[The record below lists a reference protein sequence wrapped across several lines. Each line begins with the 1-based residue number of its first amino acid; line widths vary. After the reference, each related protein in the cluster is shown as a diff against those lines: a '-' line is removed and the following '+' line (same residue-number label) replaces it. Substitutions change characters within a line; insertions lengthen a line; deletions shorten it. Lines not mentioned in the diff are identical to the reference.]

1 MIEINLL
8 PGQKRKAA
16 GGPKFR
22 VPDFRQVMSNV
33 KDPWLLAAIAAA
45 VLFGGGNGAYYLI
58 NNTRLNRLE
67 TDLVGVK
74 AEMQRFNAVAA
85 QKRQA
90 ERSRDS
96 LAAELSI
103 IKGIDADRYVWPHL
117 LDEITKALP
126 QYTWVTQVQNLSA
139 APGGAASA
147 AGATTTTGTTTTGTG
162 ATGGAPTA
170 TSAGSD
176 VHVSVDGRTV
186 DIQAYTT
193 FLRQLAASPWITEV
207 TATRATTVIEQDRPV
222 TEFNITLRYRQA
234 DSLYIRTVPLV
245 ESVR

>member
-8 PGQKRKAA
+8 PGLKRKAA
-16 GGPKFR
+16 GGSKLK
-22 VPDFRQVMSNV
+22 VPDFRAVLSNV
-33 KDPWLLAAIAAA
+33 KDPWLLGAIGVGLVAI
-45 VLFGGGNGAYYLI
+45 GGNLALYTV
-58 NNTRLNRLE
+58 NTARLSHLE
-67 TDLVGVK
+67 TVLVGVQQEK
-74 AEMQRFNAVAA
+74 RRYDAVAA

-90 ERSRDS
+90 ERARDS
-96 LAAELSI
+96 LAAELTI
-103 IKGIDADRYVWPHL
+103 IRTIDADRFIWPHL

-126 QYTWVTQVQNLSA
+126 QYTWVTQIQNLSA
-139 APGGAASA
+139 AP
-147 AGATTTTGTTTTGTG
+147 TTAPPTTGTTTGT
-162 ATGGAPTA
+162 AAAADAAAP
-170 TSAGSD
+170 SE
-176 VHVSVDGRTV
+176 VRVSVDGRTV

-222 TEFNITLRYRQA
+222 TEFNITLRYRRA

>member
-16 GGPKFR
+16 GGSRIKLPQFGQL
-22 VPDFRQVMSNV
+22 VSQV
-33 KDPWLLAAIAAA
+33 KDPWLLAAIGVGIVAI
-45 VLFGGGNGAYYLI
+45 GGNLAFYLI
-58 NNTRLNRLE
+58 NTARLSHLD
-67 TDLVGVK
+67 TVLVGVQQEK
-74 AEMQRFNAVAA
+74 RRYDAVSA

-90 ERSRDS
+90 ERARDS
-96 LAAELSI
+96 LAAELTI
-103 IKGIDADRYVWPHL
+103 IRSIDADRFIWPHL

-126 QYTWVTQVQNLSA
+126 QYTWVTQIQNLSA
-139 APGGAASA
+139 APATTPAAA
-147 AGATTTTGTTTTGTG
+147 TTTGTTP
-162 ATGGAPTA
+162 AADAGGP
-170 TSAGSD
+170 SD
-176 VHVSVDGRTV
+176 VRVSVDGRTV

-193 FLRQLAASPWITEV
+193 FLRQLTASPWITDV

-222 TEFNITLRYRQA
+222 TEFNITLRYKRA

>member
-16 GGPKFR
+16 GGSKIK
-22 VPDFRQVMSNV
+22 VPDFRAVLANV
-33 KDPWLLAAIAAA
+33 KDPWLLGAIGVGLVAI
-45 VLFGGGNGAYYLI
+45 GGNLALYTV
-58 NNTRLNRLE
+58 NTARLSHLE
-67 TDLVGVK
+67 TVLVGVQQEK
-74 AEMQRFNAVAA
+74 RRYDAVAA

-90 ERSRDS
+90 ERARDS
-96 LAAELSI
+96 LAAELAI
-103 IKGIDADRYVWPHL
+103 IRSIDADRFIWPHL

-126 QYTWVTQVQNLSA
+126 QYTWVTQIQNLSA
-139 APGGAASA
+139 APTS
-147 AGATTTTGTTTTGTG
+147 TPPTTGTTTGT
-162 ATGGAPTA
+162 AAAADAAAP
-170 TSAGSD
+170 SD
-176 VHVSVDGRTV
+176 VRVSVDGRTV

-222 TEFNITLRYRQA
+222 TEFNITLRYKRA